1 MNLMVDVIEM
11 LPQHVNEVYKI
22 SEEAFP
28 LPWAKDELVRETIN
42 PNAFN
47 LVALHNGIVIG
58 YVQCW
63 YTLDS
68 ADIINVAVSEVYK
81 KQGVGKILIR
91 DLIEHLRQRKVENIF
106 LEVRVSNLP
115 AQKLYKAFGF
125 ITLSKRERYYVNGED
140 ALVMNLQI

>member
-1 MNLMVDVIEM
+1 MNLLVEITEM
-11 LPQHVNEVYKI
+11 KPQHVQEVYSI

-28 LPWAKDELVRETIN
+28 LPWAKDELIRETVN
-42 PNAFN
+42 PNALN
-47 LVALHNGIVIG
+47 LVALYEGKVVG

-68 ADIINVAVSEVYK
+68 ADIINVAVASAYK
-81 KQGVGKILIR
+81 RQGVGHRLVR
-91 DLIEHLRQRKVENIF
+91 DLILHLKERSVENVF

-115 AQKLYKAFGF
+115 AQKLYKSMGF

>member
-1 MNLMVDVIEM
+1 MNLMVDVVEM
-11 LPQHVNEVYKI
+11 QPYHVNEVYRI

-28 LPWAKDELVRETIN
+28 LPWAKDELIRETVN
-42 PNAFN
+42 PNALN
-47 LVALHNGIVIG
+47 LVAVDNGKVVG

-63 YTLDS
+63 FALDS
-68 ADIINVAVSEVYK
+68 ADIINVAVSSDQK
-81 KQGVGKILIR
+81 RQGVARSLILS
-91 DLIEHLRQRKVENIF
+91 LIEHLRLKNVENVF

-115 AQKLYKAFGF
+115 AQMLYKSLGF